1 MQESLFPLKLPPGIV
16 NNGTTYQSKGR
27 WFLGN
32 LVRFFQ
38 GTVQPIGG
46 WVQRTTSGQTIQG
59 EPNAAFSWLTNDGT
73 AYLAIGTTTNLY
85 VMTAGNVVYDITPG
99 VASPYTGSLRW
110 QMRNF
115 GGYLVAA
122 FNIGAYDTSVPVNAV
137 VWRGDPATAAT
148 SFDADDVVPNSV
160 WGVTA
165 TPERFCVL
173 FRGADPTAQSFR
185 KPPGVTLDPGTGTD
199 GSGLRFTFVP

>member
-1 MQESLFPLKLPPGIV
+1 MLESLFPLQIPPGIV

-46 WVQRTTSGQTIQG
+46 WTQRVTSGTTISG
-59 EPNAAFSWLTNDGT
+59 EPNAAFSWLTNDGI
-73 AYLAIGTTTNLY
+73 AYLALGTTTNLY
-85 VMTAGNVVYDITPG
+85 VMTAANVVSDITPA
-99 VASPYTGSLRW
+99 VASGYTGSLRW

-122 FNIGAYDTSVPVNAV
+122 FNIGTYDVTQPVNAV
-137 VWRGDPATAAT
+137 VWRGDTATAAQP
-148 SFDADDVVPNSV
+148 FDDASVVPNSV

-173 FRGADPTAQSFR
+173 LGGADPTAQSFR